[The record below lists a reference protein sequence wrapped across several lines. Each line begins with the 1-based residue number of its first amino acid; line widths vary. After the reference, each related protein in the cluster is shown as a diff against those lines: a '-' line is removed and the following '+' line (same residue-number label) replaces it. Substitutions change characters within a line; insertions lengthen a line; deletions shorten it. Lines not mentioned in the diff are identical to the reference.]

1 MFRRRGSYPDSD
13 EEARAEQLRQRFGS
27 GSDGA
32 GRGAQP
38 PGAVI
43 VPARERLTGVLMA
56 MLWVG
61 AGFIVMLGT
70 GFRLSGDVE
79 PPIITQG
86 FYPAIVVFAV
96 VTVRGIVYF
105 LRRPAR
111 SRRPKQVQR
120 WGQIDPKNVRRLRQA
135 AEAERRQRLANLK
148 ADPARRKY
156 AELIE
161 KGQPW
166 SDEQIAYDLDRTKTA
181 TCEHLQAIERA
192 VRQAHIGVRL
202 VGGPRVEA
210 SCTIDRDALH
220 RAFAL
225 ASSVDY
231 HEPQQYDRSVEDP
244 PGALIWCSA
253 CNSAITAIHPSL
265 APSGTHVFPS

>member
-1 MFRRRGSYPDSD
+1 MFRRRGSYADSD
-13 EEARAEQLRQRFGS
+13 EEARAEQLRQRFGA

-32 GRGAQP
+32 GHGVLP
-38 PGAVI
+38 PGAAT
-43 VPARERLTGVLMA
+43 PSARERRLGVLMA

-70 GFRLSGDVE
+70 GFRLSGDPE

-96 VTVRGIVYF
+96 VTVRGLIYF

-111 SRRPKQVQR
+111 PRRHKQVQR

-135 AEAERRQRLANLK
+135 AEEERRQRLARLK
-148 ADPARRKY
+148 ADPLRRKY
-156 AELIE
+156 AELID

-166 SDEQIAYDLDRTKTA
+166 SDEQIAYDLDLTRTA
-181 TCEHLQAIERA
+181 TCEHLQAVERA
-192 VRQAHIGVRL
+192 IRQAHIGVRL

-210 SCTIDRDALH
+210 RCVVDREALH
-220 RAFAL
+220 GAFAL
-225 ASSVDY
+225 APSVDY
-231 HEPQQYDRSVEDP
+231 HEPQQYDRSLEDP

-253 CNSAITAIHPSL
+253 CNSAIAAIHPSQ
-265 APSGTHVFPS
+265 APSGTRMFPS